1 LVLYLRSF
9 IGNYCGGLTGKKNM
23 KIPNVTIQQLLEA
36 GVHLGHKTLRWNPKM
51 KKYIFGKRDSIHI
64 IDLTQT
70 LELTKIA
77 LEKIYDVISNN
88 GKILFVSTKKQ
99 ASEAIAEVAKE
110 TDQYFVNYRWLGGM
124 LTNWG
129 TISGSIKKMKK
140 YEADLVAENRG
151 FTKKELLKMSVKKD
165 KLQRSLGGIADMKKT
180 PDLVFIIDT
189 NYESLAIQESVKLG
203 IPIIAI
209 LDSNSNPDGID
220 YPIPGNDDARRSI
233 DLYCT
238 LIKET
243 IISAK
248 KAAPSVDKIK
258 SSDTKIKVNDDKK
271 NKTIAEID
279 KEKLEKKF
287 SKKKNT
293 LN

>member
-1 LVLYLRSF
+1 
-9 IGNYCGGLTGKKNM
+9 M

-70 LELTKIA
+70 LELTKTALAKVHDIIA
-77 LEKIYDVISNN
+77 NN

-99 ASEAIAEVAKE
+99 ASEAIAEVAKD

-129 TISGSIKKMKK
+129 TISNSIKKLKRL
-140 YEADLVAENRG
+140 EADLVSENRG

-165 KLQRSLGGIADMKKT
+165 KLQRSLGGIADMKKI

-220 YPIPGNDDARRSI
+220 FPIPGNDDARRAI
-233 DLYCT
+233 DLYCN

-243 IISAK
+243 IVNAK
-248 KAAPSVDKIK
+248 KEAPTPEPKKASEKKDTDKA
-258 SSDTKIKVNDDKK
+258 KK
-271 NKTIAEID
+271 TVAEID
-279 KEKLEKKF
+279 REKLEKKF
-287 SKKKNT
+287 TKKKEKK

>member
-1 LVLYLRSF
+1 
-9 IGNYCGGLTGKKNM
+9 M

-51 KKYIFGKRDSIHI
+51 KRYIFGKRDSIHI

-70 LELTKIA
+70 LELTKVA
-77 LEKIYDVISNN
+77 LEKIHEVISNN

-129 TISGSIKKMKK
+129 TISNSIKKLKQL
-140 YEADLVAENRG
+140 ELNLVSENRG

-165 KLQRSLGGIADMKKT
+165 KLQRSLGGISEMKKV

-203 IPIIAI
+203 IPIVAI

-220 YPIPGNDDARRSI
+220 YPIPGNDDARRAI
-233 DLYCT
+233 DLYCN

-248 KAAPSVDKIK
+248 SSIPVAEKKDSVKKETKPS
-258 SSDTKIKVNDDKK
+258 
-271 NKTIAEID
+271 KTIQEKD
-279 KEKLEKKF
+279 REKLEEKF
-287 SKKKNT
+287 SEKKKKTIN
-293 LN
+293 

>member
-1 LVLYLRSF
+1 
-9 IGNYCGGLTGKKNM
+9 M
-23 KIPNVTIQQLLEA
+23 KIPSLTIQQLLEA

-70 LELTKIA
+70 LELTNVA
-77 LEKIYDVISNN
+77 LEKVYNTIINN

-110 TDQYFVNYRWLGGM
+110 TGQYFVNYRWLGGM

-165 KLQRSLGGIADMKKT
+165 KLERSLGGIAEMKKT

-189 NYESLAIQESVKLG
+189 NYESLAIAESVKLG

-209 LDSNSNPDGID
+209 LDSNSNPDNID

-233 DLYCT
+233 DLYCN

-243 IISAK
+243 INNA
-248 KAAPSVDKIK
+248 K
-258 SSDTKIKVNDDKK
+258 SSIPADEPKK
-271 NKTIAEID
+271 ESTNENKEKDHGKTGQELD
-279 KEKLEKKF
+279 REKLEKKF
-287 SKKKNT
+287 SKDKKET

>member
-1 LVLYLRSF
+1 
-9 IGNYCGGLTGKKNM
+9 M
-23 KIPNVTIQQLLEA
+23 KIPNITIQQLLEA

-64 IDLTQT
+64 MDLTQT
-70 LELTKIA
+70 LELTKVA
-77 LEKIYDVISNN
+77 LEKIYTTIANN

-165 KLQRSLGGIADMKKT
+165 KLERSLGGIAEMKKT

-189 NYESLAIQESVKLG
+189 NYESLAIAESVKLG

-209 LDSNSNPDGID
+209 LDSNSNPDNID

-233 DLYCT
+233 DLYCN

-243 IISAK
+243 INNA
-248 KAAPSVDKIK
+248 K
-258 SSDTKIKVNDDKK
+258 SSNPSAEPKK
-271 NKTIAEID
+271 EVAEDSKEKTQGKTVQEID
-279 KEKLEKKF
+279 REKLEEKF
-287 SKKKNT
+287 SKDKKET

>member
-1 LVLYLRSF
+1 
-9 IGNYCGGLTGKKNM
+9 
-23 KIPNVTIQQLLEA
+23 
-36 GVHLGHKTLRWNPKM
+36 M
-51 KKYIFGKRDSIHI
+51 KKYIFGKRESIHI

-70 LELTKIA
+70 LELTNVA
-77 LEKIYDVISNN
+77 LEKVYNVIVNN

-99 ASEAIAEVAKE
+99 ASEAIADVAKE
-110 TDQYFVNYRWLGGM
+110 TGQYFVNYRWLGGM

-165 KLQRSLGGIADMKKT
+165 KLEKALGGIAEMKKI

-189 NYESLAIQESVKLG
+189 NYESLAIQESLKLG
-203 IPIIAI
+203 IPICAI

-220 YPIPGNDDARRSI
+220 FPIPGNDDARRAI
-233 DLYCT
+233 DLYCN

-243 IISAK
+243 IENAKKSTPSKTEEKPIVEENKSMDKSAK
-248 KAAPSVDKIK
+248 
-258 SSDTKIKVNDDKK
+258 
-271 NKTIAEID
+271 TIQELD
-279 KEKLEKKF
+279 REKLDAKF
-287 SKKKNT
+287 QKKK
-293 LN
+293 

>member
-1 LVLYLRSF
+1 
-9 IGNYCGGLTGKKNM
+9 M

-70 LELTKIA
+70 LELTNTA
-77 LEKIYDVISNN
+77 LEKIHNTISNG
-88 GKILFVSTKKQ
+88 GKILFISTKKQ
-99 ASEAIAEVAKE
+99 AAEAVAQLAKE
-110 TDQYFVNYRWLGGM
+110 TEQYFVNYRWLGGM

-129 TISGSIKKMKK
+129 TISNSIKKLNKINM
-140 YEADLVAENRG
+140 DLSSENRG
-151 FTKKELLKMSVKKD
+151 FTKKELLKMSGQRD
-165 KLQRSLGGIADMKKT
+165 KLQRSLGGIMDMKKI

-189 NYESLAIQESVKLG
+189 NYESLAIKESIKLN

-209 LDSNSNPDGID
+209 LDTNSDPEGIN

-233 DLYCT
+233 DLYCN
-238 LIKET
+238 LMKQT
-243 IISAK
+243 IDDAK
-248 KAAPSVDKIK
+248 KNINKGQE
-258 SSDTKIKVNDDKK
+258 DTKHSEIKTELDLTKK
-271 NKTIAEID
+271 ENK
-279 KEKLEKKF
+279 
-287 SKKKNT
+287 

>member
-1 LVLYLRSF
+1 
-9 IGNYCGGLTGKKNM
+9 M
-23 KIPNVTIQQLLEA
+23 KIPKITIEQLLEA

-51 KKYIFGKRDSIHI
+51 KQYIFGKRDSIHI

-70 LELTKIA
+70 LELTNSA
-77 LEKIYDVISNN
+77 LEKVHNTITSG
-88 GKILFVSTKKQ
+88 GKILFISTKKQ
-99 ASEAIAEVAKE
+99 ASEAVAQLAKD

-129 TISGSIKKMKK
+129 TISNSIKKLKK
-140 YEADLVAENRG
+140 LEVDLVAENRG

-165 KLQRSLGGIADMKKT
+165 KLQRSLGGISEMKKV

-233 DLYCT
+233 DLYCS

-248 KAAPSVDKIK
+248 KTLPVTEPKKILQK
-258 SSDTKIKVNDDKK
+258 
-271 NKTIAEID
+271 
-279 KEKLEKKF
+279 KEKLEKTVAEIDRDKLEEKF
-287 SKKKNT
+287 SKKKEDKTN
-293 LN
+293 

>member
-1 LVLYLRSF
+1 MNVP
-9 IGNYCGGLTGKKNM
+9 
-23 KIPNVTIQQLLEA
+23 KIDIKQLLEA

-70 LELTKIA
+70 LQLTKIA
-77 LEKIYDVISNN
+77 LEKVYETISNN

-110 TDQYFVNYRWLGGM
+110 TEQYFVNYRWLGGM

-129 TISGSIKKMKK
+129 TISNSIKKLKK
-140 YEADLVAENRG
+140 LEIDLTSENRG

-165 KLQRSLGGIADMKKT
+165 KLQRSLGGISEMKKI

-189 NYESLAIQESVKLG
+189 NYESLAIQESSKLG

-220 YPIPGNDDARRSI
+220 FPIPGNDDARRSI
-233 DLYCT
+233 DLYCS

-248 KAAPSVDKIK
+248 KDVPVTELKKSVDKVK
-258 SSDTKIKVNDDKK
+258 EKK
-271 NKTIAEID
+271 TDKTIQELD
-279 KEKLEKKF
+279 REKLDKKF
-287 SKKKNT
+287 SEKDKGK

>member
-1 LVLYLRSF
+1 
-9 IGNYCGGLTGKKNM
+9 M

-70 LELTKIA
+70 LELTKVA
-77 LEKIYDVISNN
+77 LEKIHSTIANN

-129 TISGSIKKMKK
+129 TISNSIKKLKK
-140 YEADLVAENRG
+140 LEIDLVAENRG

-165 KLQRSLGGIADMKKT
+165 KLQRSLGGISSMKKI

-203 IPIIAI
+203 IPIVAI

-233 DLYCT
+233 DLYCN
-238 LIKET
+238 LIKDT
-243 IISAK
+243 IVDAK
-248 KAAPSVDKIK
+248 KVVPNLEIK
-258 SSDTKIKVNDDKK
+258 KLESDNEK
-271 NKTIAEID
+271 NKTSKQKVKTVAD
-279 KEKLEKKF
+279 VDREKLEKKF
-287 SKKKNT
+287 SKPKEEK

>member
-1 LVLYLRSF
+1 MV
-9 IGNYCGGLTGKKNM
+9 ITVVAQQGINM

-70 LELTKIA
+70 LELTKVA
-77 LEKIYDVISNN
+77 LQKIYETISNN

-203 IPIIAI
+203 IPIVAI

-220 YPIPGNDDARRSI
+220 FPIPGNDDARRAI
-233 DLYCT
+233 DLYCN

-243 IISAK
+243 INSAK
-248 KAAPSVDKIK
+248 KSAPKENKNEESKKEK
-258 SSDTKIKVNDDKK
+258 SST
-271 NKTIAEID
+271 KTIQEID
-279 KEKLEKKF
+279 REKLEKKF
-287 SKKKNT
+287 SKEKKEN

>member
-1 LVLYLRSF
+1 
-9 IGNYCGGLTGKKNM
+9 M

-70 LELTKIA
+70 LELTKVA
-77 LEKIYDVISNN
+77 LEKIHEVISNN

-129 TISGSIKKMKK
+129 TISNSIKKLKQL
-140 YEADLVAENRG
+140 ELNLVSENRG

-165 KLQRSLGGIADMKKT
+165 KLQRSLGGISEMKKV

-203 IPIIAI
+203 IPIVAI

-220 YPIPGNDDARRSI
+220 YPIPGNDDARRAI
-233 DLYCT
+233 DLYCN

-243 IISAK
+243 IVSAK
-248 KAAPSVDKIK
+248 SSIPAVEKKDNVNKETK
-258 SSDTKIKVNDDKK
+258 SS
-271 NKTIAEID
+271 KTVQEKD
-279 KEKLEKKF
+279 REKLEEKF
-287 SKKKNT
+287 SKKKTIN
-293 LN
+293 

>member
-1 LVLYLRSF
+1 
-9 IGNYCGGLTGKKNM
+9 M

-77 LEKIYDVISNN
+77 LEKVHSTIANN

-129 TISGSIKKMKK
+129 TISNSIKKLKK
-140 YEADLVAENRG
+140 LESDLVAENRG

-165 KLQRSLGGIADMKKT
+165 KLQRSLGGISEMKKI

-233 DLYCT
+233 DLYCN

-243 IISAK
+243 IDDAK
-248 KAAPSVDKIK
+248 KSVLLNETKETETNNKK
-258 SSDTKIKVNDDKK
+258 SSNKK
-271 NKTIAEID
+271 NKTIAEVD
-279 KEKLEKKF
+279 REKLEKKF
-287 SKKKNT
+287 IKDSKSQEKK

>member
-1 LVLYLRSF
+1 
-9 IGNYCGGLTGKKNM
+9 M

-70 LELTKIA
+70 LELTKVA
-77 LEKIYDVISNN
+77 LEKVYETIANN

-99 ASEAIAEVAKE
+99 ASEAIAELAKE

-129 TISGSIKKMKK
+129 TISNSIKKLKK
-140 YEADLVAENRG
+140 LETDLAAENRG

-165 KLQRSLGGIADMKKT
+165 KLQRSLGGIAEMKKI
-180 PDLVFIIDT
+180 PELVFVIDT
-189 NYESLAIQESVKLG
+189 NYESLAIAESAKLG

-209 LDSNSNPDGID
+209 LDSNSNPDNID
-220 YPIPGNDDARRSI
+220 YPIPGNDDARRAI
-233 DLYCT
+233 DLYCD

-243 IISAK
+243 IKNA
-248 KAAPSVDKIK
+248 K
-258 SSDTKIKVNDDKK
+258 SSNPVIESKKDKAKDDKVE
-271 NKTIAEID
+271 NKTKTIQELD
-279 KEKLEKKF
+279 REKLEKKF
-287 SKKKNT
+287 TKEDKEK

>member
-1 LVLYLRSF
+1 
-9 IGNYCGGLTGKKNM
+9 M

-51 KKYIFGKRDSIHI
+51 KRYIFGKRDSIHI

-70 LELTKIA
+70 LELINVA
-77 LEKIYDVISNN
+77 LEKIFQTISNN
-88 GKILFVSTKKQ
+88 GKILFISTKKQ
-99 ASEAIAEVAKE
+99 ASEAISDLAKD
-110 TDQYFVNYRWLGGM
+110 TDQYYVNYRWLGGM

-129 TISGSIKKMKK
+129 TISNSIKKLEKINL
-140 YEADLVAENRG
+140 DLVSENRG
-151 FTKKELLKMSVKKD
+151 FTKKELLKMSIQRD
-165 KLQRSLGGIADMKKT
+165 KLQRSLGGISKMKKV

-189 NYESLAIQESVKLG
+189 NYESLAIQESIKLG

-220 YPIPGNDDARRSI
+220 FPIPGNDDARRSI
-233 DLYCT
+233 DLYCN

-243 IISAK
+243 IVGAK
-248 KAAPSVDKIK
+248 KAAPEIETKKDTQKKEKVEK
-258 SSDTKIKVNDDKK
+258 S
-271 NKTIAEID
+271 KTVAEID
-279 KEKLEKKF
+279 REKLEKKF
-287 SKKKNT
+287 SKKSPEK

>member
-1 LVLYLRSF
+1 
-9 IGNYCGGLTGKKNM
+9 M

-51 KKYIFGKRDSIHI
+51 KKYIFGKRDAIHI

-70 LELTKIA
+70 LELTKVA
-77 LEKIYDVISNN
+77 LEKIYETIQNN

-99 ASEAIAEVAKE
+99 ASEAIAELAKE

-129 TISGSIKKMKK
+129 TISNSIKKLKK
-140 YEADLVAENRG
+140 IEIDLVAENRG

-165 KLQRSLGGIADMKKT
+165 KLQRSLGGIAEMKKI

-203 IPIIAI
+203 IPIVAI

-220 YPIPGNDDARRSI
+220 FPIPGNDDARRSI
-233 DLYCT
+233 DLYCN

-248 KAAPSVDKIK
+248 KSAPTEEPKKSLEKKDKI
-258 SSDTKIKVNDDKK
+258 
-271 NKTIAEID
+271 NKTKTLAEID
-279 KEKLEKKF
+279 RDKLEQKFSDKKEKK
-287 SKKKNT
+287 

>member
-1 LVLYLRSF
+1 
-9 IGNYCGGLTGKKNM
+9 M

-64 IDLTQT
+64 LDLTQT
-70 LELTKIA
+70 LELTKVA
-77 LEKIYDVISNN
+77 LKKVYETISNN

-129 TISGSIKKMKK
+129 TISNSIKKLKK
-140 YEADLVAENRG
+140 LETDLAAENRG

-165 KLQRSLGGIADMKKT
+165 KLERSLGGISEMKKV
-180 PDLVFIIDT
+180 PDLVFVIDT
-189 NYESLAIQESVKLG
+189 NYESLAIAESSKLG

-209 LDSNSNPDGID
+209 LDSNSNPDKID
-220 YPIPGNDDARRSI
+220 YPIPGNDDARRAI
-233 DLYCT
+233 DLYCN

-243 IISAK
+243 INSAK
-248 KAAPSVDKIK
+248 NSISIPEQKKDKIK
-258 SSDTKIKVNDDKK
+258 SSENQDET
-271 NKTIAEID
+271 KTIQELDREKLEKRFSKED
-279 KEKLEKKF
+279 KEKL
-287 SKKKNT
+287 N
-293 LN
+293 

>member
-1 LVLYLRSF
+1 
-9 IGNYCGGLTGKKNM
+9 M

-70 LELTKIA
+70 LELTKVA
-77 LEKIYDVISNN
+77 LEKVYSTIANN

-129 TISGSIKKMKK
+129 TISNSIKKLKK
-140 YEADLVAENRG
+140 LESDLVAENRG

-165 KLQRSLGGIADMKKT
+165 KLQRSLGGISEMKKI

-233 DLYCT
+233 DLYCN

-243 IISAK
+243 IIDAK
-248 KAAPSVDKIK
+248 KSMTSVDTKKTEIENKKTSNKK
-258 SSDTKIKVNDDKK
+258 S
-271 NKTIAEID
+271 KTVAEAD
-279 KEKLEKKF
+279 REKLDKKF
-287 SKKKNT
+287 SKTLKNEDKK